1 MLENVM
7 IVLAL
12 AGQVSYNRRRNVQNI
27 ENSFFCKKKMVYF
40 AKEHWQNDGGGI
52 TT

>member
-12 AGQVSYNRRRNVQNI
+12 TRQVSYNRRRNVQNI
-27 ENSFFCKKKMVYF
+27 ENSLFCNKKMVYF
-40 AKEHWQNDGGGI
+40 AKKVWQNDGGGI